1 QQLGFGLADQPHKD
15 FPLPP
20 ALPPK
25 ATHNLGQ
32 RLELFL
38 GLRLQRCPLGGT
50 LLRDLRNDLE
60 DFFFALYKV
69 AASLTRW
76 LPCSLGKVSTT
87 RCAGLTT
94 PCSIA
99 AAACSAT
106 SSLSTAS
113 SRRLRNW
120 VRISGNTKCA
130 WARFTCTW
138 VIP

>member
-87 RCAGLTT
+87 TCAGLTA
-94 PCSIA
+94 PSSIA
-99 AAACSAT
+99 AAPWRAHNSW
-106 SSLSTAS
+106 SNAS
-113 SRRLRNW
+113 SKRLRNW
-120 VRISGNTKCA
+120 VKSSGNTKRA
-130 WARFTCTW
+130 
-138 VIP
+138 